1 LIINTE
7 ICVVFLLSRL
17 FLLKIIF
24 AVNYLNN
31 LNTNQREAVE
41 YISGPSLIIAGAGS
55 GKTRVLTYKIAYLLS
70 VGYSPTSLLAL
81 TFTNKAANEMK
92 ERIASLVGYEKAKG
106 LWMGTF
112 HSVFSKI
119 LRFEAEKIDYTQK
132 FYNLR
137 CH

>member
-55 GKTRVLTYKIAYLLS
+55 GK
-70 VGYSPTSLLAL
+70 
-81 TFTNKAANEMK
+81 K
-92 ERIASLVGYEKAKG
+92 EY
-106 LWMGTF
+106 
-112 HSVFSKI
+112 
-119 LRFEAEKIDYTQK
+119 
-132 FYNLR
+132 
-137 CH
+137 